1 MTELNIDC
9 LNLIFNELRKDKE
22 TLYSCLLVNKR
33 WCLLVVPILWEKHTR
48 YIYHEAEK
56 KFHNIILSSLSSSSK
71 QFLGDNRIIIK
82 FFKAKKLKDGKVG
95 ICKELGKVL
104 GRKGNTINY
113 LSLYSINII
122 PLMSLVNLKTLLIY
136 NFELYDSDSIEDLE
150 NFIKSIA
157 NNCPK
162 LKIYPLDEILNYL
175 IDNLPKSL
183 NKLILSGN
191 WKYSIDILK
200 DFLKVVGII
209 N

>member
-136 NFELYDSDSIEDLE
+136 NFELYDSDSIEV
-150 NFIKSIA
+150 
-157 NNCPK
+157 
-162 LKIYPLDEILNYL
+162 
-175 IDNLPKSL
+175 DNIPYK
-183 NKLILSGN
+183 KILSVISV
-191 WKYSIDILK
+191 KTP
-200 DFLKVVGII
+200 
-209 N
+209 